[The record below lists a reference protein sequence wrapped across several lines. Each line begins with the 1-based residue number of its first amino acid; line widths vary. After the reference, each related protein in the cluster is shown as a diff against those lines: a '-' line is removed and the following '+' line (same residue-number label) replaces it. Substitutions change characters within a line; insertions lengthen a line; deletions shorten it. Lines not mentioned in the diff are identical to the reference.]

1 MIKIM
6 NKDDDYVMIYS
17 ESQEVIN
24 YLKNNTK
31 ATLEML
37 YEGCPAIIVRK
48 EKGKAV

>member
-1 MIKIM
+1 MIRIM

-17 ESQEVIN
+17 ESKEVID
-24 YLKNNTK
+24 YLKDNTK

>member
-31 ATLEML
+31 TTLEML

>member
-1 MIKIM
+1 MIKII

-24 YLKNNTK
+24 YLKANTK
-31 ATLEML
+31 VALEII

-48 EKGKAV
+48 EKVKTV

>member
-1 MIKIM
+1 MIRIM

-17 ESQEVIN
+17 ESEEEIK
-24 YLKNNTK
+24 YLKENTK

>member
-1 MIKIM
+1 MIRIM

-24 YLKNNTK
+24 YLKGNTK
-31 ATLEML
+31 WTLEML

-48 EKGKAV
+48 EKGKVV